1 MYKLSVMQAVTIE
14 YGAIL
19 NVRED
24 SGHLP
29 VIWVD
34 GRQCGH
40 TYWPHGYSRDEATR
54 LAKEMADEEKDRYL
68 GDWEIT
74 IRPRDMVS
82 DTLWS
87 DVLDEYVGAGVG
99 SPDQLREWIRR
110 YPQFETDLRD
120 FTAAWVLTSASEVQS

>member
-1 MYKLSVMQAVTIE
+1 MYNLSVMQAVTIE

-24 SGHLP
+24 CGHLP
-29 VIWVD
+29 AIWVD

-40 TYWPHGYSRDEATR
+40 TYWPHGYTKGEAMR

-74 IRPRDMVS
+74 VS
-82 DTLWS
+82 
-87 DVLDEYVGAGVG
+87 E
-99 SPDQLREWIRR
+99 
-110 YPQFETDLRD
+110 
-120 FTAAWVLTSASEVQS
+120 ASR